1 MVESGRRHGPMRA
14 QAGVFLDS
22 LAAYLQKL
30 GPSCRPHLQR
40 PSLVQSGQ
48 VKKDAFLPQASNIPT
63 RSSLTEPVPYKA
75 GKHAAEPCSCR
86 AARSRLV
93 SSKTSHVA
101 AVTSTKR
108 PCKEEESKK
117 GGEGSMPGEDRLQDQ
132 DRLWP
137 MSRQPGDIL
146 ALAVAVARMS
156 DVAVESETGE
166 E

>member
-1 MVESGRRHGPMRA
+1 MHNWDNTFP
-14 QAGVFLDS
+14 L
-22 LAAYLQKL
+22 
-30 GPSCRPHLQR
+30 
-40 PSLVQSGQ
+40 LVKMDY
-48 VKKDAFLPQASNIPT
+48 VW
-63 RSSLTEPVPYKA
+63 V
-75 GKHAAEPCSCR
+75 
-86 AARSRLV
+86 
-93 SSKTSHVA
+93 
-101 AVTSTKR
+101 R